1 MKKLWLWGL
10 LVLIGFFMAACSGGG
25 SSNDSS
31 TAEVPTPTPDGFTAQ
46 MLDAS
51 PTYYVTYPDDDNGSD
66 LGTTQETIVISGTGP
81 YTVTLTEEH
90 FDASDAFVSSETF
103 YTDVILNQDG
113 TLTATDSSGV
123 TTVTLTSETSTYLA
137 VNGVN
142 GADTWSDLWYFAKPA
157 GWLTASP

>member
-31 TAEVPTPTPDGFTAQ
+31 TPTPDGFTAE

-51 PTYYVTYPDDDNGSD
+51 PTYYVTYADDDNGSE
-66 LGTTQETIVISGTGP
+66 LGTTQETIVFSGTGP
-81 YTVTLTEEH
+81 YKLTLTEEH
-90 FDASDAFVSSETF
+90 FDANNVFVSSEIF
-103 YTDVILNQDG
+103 PVDVTLNQDG

-123 TTVTLTSETSTYLA
+123 TIVTLTSETSTYLA